1 MKCILGWNG
10 NLGAIFE
17 ANLTFKC
24 QSLSSVF
31 VGAVDTILRG
41 LYRELML
48 SLWFKK

>member
-24 QSLSSVF
+24 QSLSIVF
-31 VGAVDTILRG
+31 VGAVDTILRE
-41 LYRELML
+41 LYQDLMFSL
-48 SLWFKK
+48 SFKD